1 MKRICLFTALIL
13 TLGILLINVKP
24 ALAVPLTPSE
34 FYGTVTINGIT
45 STTATVVGRI
55 AGVQYGGAAIW
66 DCVTLPYCTYVL
78 TVPSDDSDTTGTIEG
93 GVEGNTVDFYV
104 NGTKAAQTGTWH
116 SGGLPV
122 QINLTVTSNVAPV
135 VTEGASTTVTMS
147 EDGSPTAFSLTL
159 HATDANAGDTLTWN
173 ISTAALHGTATASGT
188 GASKAIGYTPT
199 ANYNGTDS
207 FVVRVSDGSLT
218 DTITVNVSINAVN
231 DAPVITE
238 GTSTSVTMSMN
249 GTPTP
254 FALTLH
260 ATDFDTSDTMTWSIS
275 TAASHGTATASGT
288 GTSKVISY
296 TPTTDYVGSDSFV
309 VQVSDGTATDTITVN
324 VTINA
329 PNVAPVITEGASTTV
344 TMSEDGSPT
353 AFSLALHATD
363 ANTGDTLTWNI
374 STAASHGTAT
384 ASGTGASK
392 AIGYTPTANYN
403 GTDSFVVQVSDGSLT
418 DTITVNVTIT
428 AVISPPGA
436 FSKSLPANTAT
447 GVATNPTL
455 SWAASSSAAS
465 YEYCYATTSGCTS
478 WISAGMSNSAALSG
492 LSNNQVYYWQVRA
505 VNPDGNTLANA
516 GAYWSFTTAAL
527 TPPGI
532 FGKSLPA
539 DAATS
544 VATTPVLSWGTSSN
558 ATSYEY
564 CYAITFGCNSWISVG
579 ASSSASLSG
588 LSNEQTYYWQVRAV
602 NAGGI
607 TLANAGTYWS
617 FTTVV
622 TPPGAFSKTSPANG
636 ATGVATTPTLSW
648 GTSSGAASYEYCY
661 ATTTGCTSW
670 ISTGTATSAALSG
683 LSNEQIYYWR
693 VRAVNAGGS
702 TLANAGVYW
711 SFTTVVTPPGA
722 FSKTSPADA
731 ATGVETTPTLSWG
744 TSSGAASY
752 EYCYATTTGCTS
764 WISAGMSTSAALSGL
779 LNEQIYYW
787 QVRAIN
793 AGGSTFANTGTYWSF
808 TTAVQPPTFTTF
820 LPMVTR

>member
-1 MKRICLFTALIL
+1 MKRIRLFIALIL
-13 TLGILLINVKP
+13 TLSILLINVKP

-45 STTATVVGRI
+45 STTAIVVGRI

-104 NGTKAAQTGTWH
+104 NGAKAVQTGTWH

-122 QINLTVTSNVAPV
+122 LLNLTVTSNVAPV
-135 VTEGASTTVTMS
+135 ITEGASTTVTMS

-159 HATDANAGDTLTWN
+159 HATDANTGDTLTWS
-173 ISTAALHGTATASGT
+173 ISTAASHGTATASGT

-218 DTITVNVSINAVN
+218 DTITVNV
-231 DAPVITE
+231 
-238 GTSTSVTMSMN
+238 
-249 GTPTP
+249 
-254 FALTLH
+254 
-260 ATDFDTSDTMTWSIS
+260 
-275 TAASHGTATASGT
+275 
-288 GTSKVISY
+288 
-296 TPTTDYVGSDSFV
+296 
-309 VQVSDGTATDTITVN
+309 
-324 VTINA
+324 
-329 PNVAPVITEGASTTV
+329 
-344 TMSEDGSPT
+344 
-353 AFSLALHATD
+353 
-363 ANTGDTLTWNI
+363 
-374 STAASHGTAT
+374 
-384 ASGTGASK
+384 
-392 AIGYTPTANYN
+392 
-403 GTDSFVVQVSDGSLT
+403 
-418 DTITVNVTIT
+418 TIT
-428 AVISPPGA
+428 AVINPPGT
-436 FSKSLPANTAT
+436 FNKTSPANAAT

-478 WISAGMSNSAALSG
+478 WISAGTSTSAALSG
-492 LSNNQVYYWQVRA
+492 LLNEQIYYWQVRA

-532 FGKSLPA
+532 FSKLLPA

-564 CYAITFGCNSWISVG
+564 CYATTFGCTSWISVG
-579 ASSSASLSG
+579 ASTTATFSG
-588 LSNEQTYYWQVRAV
+588 LSNEQTYYWQIRAV

-648 GTSSGAASYEYCY
+648 GTSRGAASYDYCY

-702 TLANAGVYW
+702 TLANAG
-711 SFTTVVTPPGA
+711 A
-722 FSKTSPADA
+722 
-731 ATGVETTPTLSWG
+731 
-744 TSSGAASY
+744 
-752 EYCYATTTGCTS
+752 
-764 WISAGMSTSAALSGL
+764 
-779 LNEQIYYW
+779 
-787 QVRAIN
+787 
-793 AGGSTFANTGTYWSF
+793 YWSF
-808 TTAVQPPTFTTF
+808 TTAVKPPSFTIF